1 MTILVFLRGFIVV
14 VAGSFYNLPK
24 GAMAFAA
31 KFANLRAILAASS
44 YRKFD
49 AALAV
54 CERLSFLARY
64 NQQA

>member
-1 MTILVFLRGFIVV
+1 
-14 VAGSFYNLPK
+14 
-24 GAMAFAA
+24 MAFAA
-31 KFANLRAILAASS
+31 KFANVRAILAASS

-49 AALAV
+49 AALAA